1 MVNVQHVE
9 SKAIQV
15 QTPGNKRKM
24 HQNGPHVGPLHE
36 EHHTTENLAISV
48 EDVMCGV
55 NLDTKQ
61 LTTLNEM
68 TKLM

>member
-1 MVNVQHVE
+1 
-9 SKAIQV
+9 
-15 QTPGNKRKM
+15 M
-24 HQNGPHVGPLHE
+24 HQNGTHVGPLHE

-61 LTTLNEM
+61 LTALNEM